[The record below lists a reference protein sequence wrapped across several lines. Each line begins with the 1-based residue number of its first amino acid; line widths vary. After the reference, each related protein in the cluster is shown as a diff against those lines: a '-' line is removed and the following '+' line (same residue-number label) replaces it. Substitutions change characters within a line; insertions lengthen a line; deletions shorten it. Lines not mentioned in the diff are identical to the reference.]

1 MPKCIHGLF
10 FYKGLIEKDEKGYY
24 RIWVCGKC
32 GKEFKIRNLDTNLR
46 DITIYLEEQKWI
58 NYIVLFAAFPQ

>member
-46 DITIYLEEQKWI
+46 DITIYLEEQK
-58 NYIVLFAAFPQ
+58 